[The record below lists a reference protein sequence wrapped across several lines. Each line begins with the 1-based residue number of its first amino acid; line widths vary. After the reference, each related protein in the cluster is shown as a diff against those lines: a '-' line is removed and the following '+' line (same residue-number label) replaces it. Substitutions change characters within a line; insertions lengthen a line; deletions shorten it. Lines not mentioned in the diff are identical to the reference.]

1 MTLDASVSATTTN
14 EMTMNTQDRRLEL
27 LAFLSTRPGRGFSAA
42 ELEHETGHPKKFVGR
57 ALAGTPGAGFNVR
70 LPGGRRQ
77 KFYGLP

>member
-1 MTLDASVSATTTN
+1 
-14 EMTMNTQDRRLEL
+14 MNTQDRRLEL
-27 LAFLSTRPGRGFSAA
+27 LAFLSIRPGRGFSAA

>member
-14 EMTMNTQDRRLEL
+14 EMTMNTQDRRLQL
-27 LAFLSTRPGRGFSAA
+27 LAFLGTRPGRGFSAA

-77 KFYGLP
+77 QFYGLP